1 MINKKLGIAI
11 KKLAK
16 QVKTFYVG
24 GFVRDFLLAENPKD
38 VDVEVYGVSID
49 ELEKVLKKIF
59 GQKKVKT
66 IGKFFSVL
74 HVVLDKDYSLDV
86 SLARRDSKQ
95 CPGHRGIL
103 VQVDLKL
110 SMVEAARRRDFTIN
124 AMSMDPVTGEIFD
137 FFGGREDLKNKIL
150 RVIDAKTFVE
160 DPLRAMRAVQFA
172 SRFGLV
178 IEPKTFKLIKKMVR
192 GGALEELSVERIRDE
207 FNKLL
212 LKSEKPAVGLELMKE
227 LGILKK
233 LFPEFFKLS
242 GCQQEPDW
250 HPEGDVWAHTKI
262 AVDVAA
268 ELSRKRKFSEEERLI
283 ILLSAFCHD
292 LGKAQTTKKIKGQI
306 RSSGHAE
313 IGGKLTK
320 SFLRRFKYSGDIV
333 KKVSTIVLEH
343 RSPPRLLK
351 KLTIKEIDERR
362 YIGEV
367 ADLLR
372 RLEEVKLPIFLT
384 VCEADFR
391 GKKQTD
397 VFEAGQRLKKT
408 IRGHRLS
415 SRPLLLGRDVLRI
428 WSQLQKGHP
437 LDGRQ
442 IGRYLKK
449 VNESQELGKVLS
461 KREAREFLKEIISRV
476 K

>member
-1 MINKKLGIAI
+1 MSNKKIESSV

-16 QVKTFYVG
+16 QGKFFYVG
-24 GFVRDFLLAENPKD
+24 GFVRDFLSGENPKD
-38 VDVEVYGVSID
+38 ADVEVYDVSIE
-49 ELEKVLKKIF
+49 ELEKILKNIF
-59 GQKKVKT
+59 GQRKVKT

-86 SLARRDSKQ
+86 SLARRDAKQ
-95 CPGHRGIL
+95 GPGHRGIL
-103 VQVDLKL
+103 VQADPKL
-110 SMVEAARRRDFTIN
+110 SMIEAARRRDFTIN
-124 AMSMDPVTGEIFD
+124 AMSLDPVTGEIFD

-150 RVIDAKTFVE
+150 RVVEAKTFVE
-160 DPLRAMRAVQFA
+160 DPLRALRAVQFA
-172 SRFGLV
+172 SRFSLE

-192 GGALEELSVERIRDE
+192 TGALEELSIERIREE

-212 LKSEKPAVGLELMKE
+212 LKSEKPSVGLGLMKE

-233 LFPEFFKLS
+233 FFPEFLELS
-242 GCQQEPDW
+242 SCHQEPAW

-262 AVDVAA
+262 AVDVAV
-268 ELSRKRKFSEEERLI
+268 ELSRQRKFSEEERLI

-292 LGKAQTTKKIKGQI
+292 LGKVQTTKKIKGRI

-313 IGGKLTK
+313 IGCKLAK

-333 KKVSTIVLEH
+333 KKVSTVVLEH

-351 KLTIKEIDERR
+351 KLTIKEIDDRR

-372 RLEEVKLPIFLT
+372 RLGEVKLSVFLT

-391 GKKQTD
+391 GKKQAGA
-397 VFEAGQRLKKT
+397 FEAGQKLKKT
-408 IRGHRLS
+408 IHDYRLS
-415 SRPLLLGRDVLRI
+415 NRPLLLGRDILQI
-428 WSQLQKGHP
+428 WSQLQKDRP
-437 LDGRQ
+437 LAGRR
-442 IGRYLKK
+442 IGEYLKK
-449 VNESQELGKVLS
+449 VNEHQRLGEILN
-461 KREAREFLKEIISRV
+461 KREALEFLKKIISRV

>member
-1 MINKKLGIAI
+1 MKKNPLRSAAQKISRTTMAF
-11 KKLAK
+11 L
-16 QVKTFYVG
+16 VG
-24 GFVRDFLLAENPKD
+24 GFVRDFLLGENPKD
-38 VDVEVYGVSID
+38 ADIEVYDISID
-49 ELEKVLKKIF
+49 ELEKILKNIF

-74 HVVLDKDYSLDV
+74 HVALDKDYSLDV
-86 SLARRDSKQ
+86 SLARRDTKQ
-95 CPGHRGIL
+95 GPGHRGIL
-103 VQVDLKL
+103 VQADPKL
-110 SMVEAARRRDFTIN
+110 SMIEAARRRDFTIN
-124 AMSMDPVTGEIFD
+124 AMSMDPMTGEVFD

-150 RVIDAKTFVE
+150 RVVDAKTFIE
-160 DPLRAMRAVQFA
+160 DPLRAMRAVQFV
-172 SRFGLV
+172 SRLGLA

-212 LKSEKPAVGLELMKE
+212 LKSEKPSIGLELMKE

-233 LFPEFFKLS
+233 LFPEFLKLS
-242 GCQQEPDW
+242 GCQQEPAW

-262 AVDVAA
+262 VVDVAA

-292 LGKAQTTKKIKGQI
+292 LGKAQTTKKIKGRI

-320 SFLRRFKYSGDIV
+320 FFLRRFKYSGDIV

-372 RLEEVKLPIFLT
+372 RLGEVRLPIFLT

-397 VFEAGQRLKKT
+397 VFAAGQRLEKT
-408 IRGHRLS
+408 IRDHRLS
-415 SRPLLLGRDVLRI
+415 SRPLLLGRDVLQI

-437 LDGRQ
+437 LDGRR
-442 IGRYLKK
+442 IGEHLKK
-449 VNESQELGKVLS
+449 VNENQRLGEILN
-461 KREAREFLKEIISRV
+461 KREALVFLKEIIGRV